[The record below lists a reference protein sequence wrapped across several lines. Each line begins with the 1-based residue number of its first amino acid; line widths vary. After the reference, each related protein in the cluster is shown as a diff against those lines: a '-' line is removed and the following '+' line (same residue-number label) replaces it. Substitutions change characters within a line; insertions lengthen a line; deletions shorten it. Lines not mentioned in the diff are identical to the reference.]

1 MHVLQ
6 KGRQFLLHMWNQ
18 SCYSCKTSIWMYHN
32 FIRSPLVTCAD
43 MVWLLYIINVYIIMP
58 YKKTEI
64 AWRIWIHQIC
74 FESSVFLIF

>member
-1 MHVLQ
+1 
-6 KGRQFLLHMWNQ
+6 
-18 SCYSCKTSIWMYHN
+18 MYHN

-74 FESSVFLIF
+74 FESSVFLIFYFFCVVIICVVCLSCCVFETLSVV